1 MIDIFL
7 KSGERLDIEG
17 NITFNYQS
25 SDIGDFAGIL
35 SNYTLS
41 FKILKTPTT
50 VKIFNFLGAKNWT
63 SRAPYQKIM
72 VDVYWNSILIQENAQ
87 LKILSTT
94 KEAYEVTIIKGLIN
108 FFDLFKDL
116 KLNELSLF
124 SLNHDKSENNI
135 TSSWQLN
142 RPYCYFI
149 ADFNGKTLADVSGT
163 TNLDSNYMT
172 PFANVKY
179 LIDKVFENY
188 GWSYSGLPDIENQWM
203 TYGNALNEENAAGAI
218 VGDFKASDILNK
230 IYIWQG
236 GPTQYRVEDIT
247 ILMGEGLDSNYLI
260 NNGTSIEVL
269 TDEILT
275 LTLPRLN
282 REKSTNRADGRFEIY
297 INGVRKGLS
306 FYLGESVVLDNLN
319 QGDLISLKFVWNLGF
334 QSGPGGTYANLYF
347 YDSIIL
353 FANNITPINYQ
364 EGTFEMKISDFVKDV
379 MVRNGA
385 IAVHDANNENH
396 INFYTIK
403 DRLDFPIEDWTKKYI
418 DVISEEYIYQG
429 YGQENRL
436 THEYEDEGD
445 SYADG
450 VIKIDNENIPASN
463 EIYKSFSYPADKYG
477 RTYSYSFPPINLTYD
492 VFLFKMFE
500 IEETNTG
507 EIYKPLNSRSYFATK
522 KQLNVQGIYINNNF
536 HLSPPIAD
544 SFDMKKVKEEFY
556 MEFEELP
563 NDLKIKKIKLKLN
576 ALDLTKK
583 LFEFKYYFKQ
593 ENKFFLLNSLSVK
606 DNGDAEGEFIEL
618 KI

>member
-1 MIDIFL
+1 MIEIFL
-7 KSGERLDIEG
+7 KSGERLDVEG

-72 VDVYWNSILIQENAQ
+72 VDVYWNSILIQENSQ

-94 KEAYEVTIIKGLIN
+94 KEAYEVTIINGVIN
-108 FFDLFKDL
+108 FFDLFKNL

-124 SLNHDKSENNI
+124 SLNHDKSEINI

-142 RPYCYFI
+142 KPYCYFI
-149 ADFNGKTLADVSGT
+149 ADFNGKTLAEVNGT
-163 TNLDSNYMT
+163 TNLDSNYMI

-179 LIDKVFENY
+179 LMDKVFENY

-218 VGDFKASDILNK
+218 VGDFKASAILNK
-230 IYIWQG
+230 LYTWAG
-236 GPTQYRVEDIT
+236 GPKPRRVDDIT

-260 NNGTSIEVL
+260 NNGTDIEVL

-282 REKSTNRADGRFEIY
+282 INKSSKRAKGRFEIY

-306 FYLGESVVLDNLN
+306 FHQGQSVVLDNLN
-319 QGDLISLKFVWNLGF
+319 QGDLISLKFEWYLDYMP
-334 QSGPGGTYANLYF
+334 GPGSTRVNLYF

-353 FANNITPINYQ
+353 FANNVTPIGYQ
-364 EGTFEMKISDFVKDV
+364 EGAFEMKISDFVKDV

-385 IAVHDANNENH
+385 IAVHDENNENH

-403 DRLDFPIEDWTKKYI
+403 DRIDFPIEDWTKKYI
-418 DVISEEYIYQG
+418 DVISEEYIYEG
-429 YGQENRL
+429 YAKENRL

-445 SYADG
+445 NYADG
-450 VIKIDNENIPASN
+450 VIFIDNENIPASN

-477 RTYSYSFPPINLTYD
+477 RTYYYPFFSLTYD
-492 VFLFKMFE
+492 VFRFKMFE
-500 IEETNTG
+500 IEDQ
-507 EIYKPLNSRSYFATK
+507 IYKPLNNRSYFATK
-522 KQLNVQGIYINNNF
+522 KQLIVPGIYINNNF
-536 HLSPPIAD
+536 HSHPPIAD

-556 MEFEELP
+556 VEFEELL
-563 NDLKIKKIKLKLN
+563 NDLKIKKIRLKLN
-576 ALDLTKK
+576 ALDLTKN

>member
-87 LKILSTT
+87 LKILRTT

-135 TSSWQLN
+135 VSSWQLN
-142 RPYCYFI
+142 KPYCYFI
-149 ADFNGKTLADVSGT
+149 ADFNGKTLADVNGT
-163 TNLDSNYMT
+163 TNLDSNYMI

-203 TYGNALNEENAAGAI
+203 TYGNALNEENAAGAT

-230 IYIWQG
+230 IYIWQAG
-236 GPTQYRVEDIT
+236 MTQPRVEDIT

-260 NNGTSIEVL
+260 NNGTDIEVL

-275 LTLPRLN
+275 LTLPKLN
-282 REKSTNRADGRFEIY
+282 IGKSTSGANGRFEIY

-306 FYLGESVVLDNLN
+306 FGFGESVVLDNLN
-319 QGDLISLKFVWNLGF
+319 QGDLISLKFEWNLGY
-334 QSGPGGTYANLYF
+334 QHGPGGTYVNLYF
-347 YDSIIL
+347 YDSIVL

-385 IAVHDANNENH
+385 IAVHDANSENH

-403 DRLDFPIEDWTKKYI
+403 DRLDFPILDWTKKYI
-418 DVISEEYIYQG
+418 DVISEEYIYEG
-429 YGQENRL
+429 YAKENRL

-445 SYADG
+445 NYADG
-450 VIKIDNENIPASN
+450 VIFIDNENIPASN
-463 EIYKSFSYPADKYG
+463 EIYKSFSYPAEKYG
-477 RTYSYSFPPINLTYD
+477 RTYNYPLLPTSSYD
-492 VFLFKMFE
+492 VFRFKMFE

-507 EIYKPLNSRSYFATK
+507 EIYKPLNNRSYFATK
-522 KQLNVQGIYINNNF
+522 WHSNVPEIYVNNNL
-536 HLSPPIAD
+536 HLSPPLANN
-544 SFDMKKVKEEFY
+544 FDMRRAKIDFY
-556 MEFEELP
+556 TEFEELL

-576 ALDLTKK
+576 ALDLTKN

>member
-72 VDVYWNSILIQENAQ
+72 VDVYWNSILIQENSQ

-124 SLNHDKSENNI
+124 SLNHDKSEINI
-135 TSSWQLN
+135 VSSWQLN
-142 RPYCYFI
+142 KPYCYFI
-149 ADFNGKTLADVSGT
+149 ADFNGKMLADVNGT
-163 TNLDSNYMT
+163 TNLDSNYMI

-179 LIDKVFENY
+179 IMDRIFENY

-203 TYGNALNEENAAGAI
+203 TYGNALNEENAAGAT

-230 IYIWQG
+230 IYIWQAG
-236 GPTQYRVEDIT
+236 NTQFRVEDIT
-247 ILMGEGLDSNYLI
+247 ILMGEGLDPNYLI
-260 NNGTSIEVL
+260 NNGTDIEVL

-282 REKSTNRADGRFEIY
+282 IGKSTSGANGRFEIY

-306 FYLGESVVLDNLN
+306 FYLGQSVVLDNLN
-319 QGDLISLKFVWNLGF
+319 QGDLISLKFEWNLGIKF
-334 QSGPGGTYANLYF
+334 SPGVTRVNLYF
-347 YDSIIL
+347 YDSIVL
-353 FANNITPINYQ
+353 FANNVTPISYQ
-364 EGTFEMKISDFVKDV
+364 EGAFEMKISDFVKDV

-403 DRLDFPIEDWTKKYI
+403 DRIDFPIEDWTKKYI
-418 DVISEEYIYQG
+418 DVISEEYIYEG
-429 YGQENRL
+429 YAQENRL
-436 THEYEDEGD
+436 THEYEHEGD
-445 SYADG
+445 NYADG

-463 EIYKSFSYPADKYG
+463 EIYKSFSYPAEKYG
-477 RTYSYSFPPINLTYD
+477 RTYNYPLLPTSSYD
-492 VFLFKMFE
+492 VFRFKMFE

-507 EIYKPLNSRSYFATK
+507 EIYKPLNNRSYFATK
-522 KQLNVQGIYINNNF
+522 WHSNVPEIYVNNNL
-536 HLSPPIAD
+536 HLSPPLANN
-544 SFDMKKVKEEFY
+544 FDMRRAKIDFY
-556 MEFEELP
+556 TEFEELL

-576 ALDLTKK
+576 ALDLTQN